1 MFQSH
6 RRRQK
11 QVVEFVDLLVSDA
24 FESPAVA
31 YNDLVRRARKCART
45 SPVQRLDGAVVC
57 ERCTIADSPLPRMRG
72 LLGKRDLAS
81 HEGVL
86 LRPAGSVHTFF
97 MRFPIDVVFLDRDGR
112 VLRIVESV
120 RPWRTAAARGAKAVL
135 ELRAGECAKR
145 RLLTGDVLE
154 VGSA

>member
-1 MFQSH
+1 VFQSH

-24 FESPAVA
+24 FETPAVA
-31 YNDLVRRARKCART
+31 YGDLARRVRKGAHM

-57 ERCTIADSPLPRMRG
+57 ERCTIADSPLTRMRG
-72 LLGKRDLAS
+72 LLGRRDLAS

-97 MRFPIDVVFLDRDGR
+97 MRFAIDIVFLDRDGR
-112 VLRIVESV
+112 VLRIAESV
-120 RPWRTAAARGAKAVL
+120 RPWRTAAARGAKSVL
-135 ELRAGECAKR
+135 ELRAGECARR

-154 VGSA
+154 VGKA